1 MTEEVKKEELV
12 EEGEIVEIEPEVTE
26 KNEVD
31 SEPVEEVQAEE
42 SKEKEEDPELED
54 YSERVKKRISNLT
67 RRLREAERASESA
80 YTYANQ
86 VQAENKQLQEKSV
99 ISDKSYLSE
108 AETRLKSQKVQAQA
122 ALKAAY
128 EEQDF
133 DKVGKAQDI
142 IAKIAVEESK
152 IDASKSQ
159 LEYQNSL
166 KEQEG
171 QQAIQQNLQHQNNNL
186 AQNEPTAPPDPKLN
200 EWMDDNVWFGTDE
213 DMTLSAMNIHRKIV
227 EEEGFD
233 PRTDEYY
240 TEIDKRIRTVFP
252 QKFDDVEDGGK
263 KPAQRVASAGR
274 ADTSAAPTKK
284 QIRLSPSEV
293 QMAKKLN
300 VPLNE
305 YAKFVKR

>member
-12 EEGEIVEIEPEVTE
+12 EEGEIVEIESEETE

-31 SEPVEEVQAEE
+31 SDPVEEVQAEE
-42 SKEKEEDPELED
+42 SKEKEDDPELED

-99 ISDKSYLSE
+99 NSDKSYLSE

-159 LEYQNSL
+159 LEYQNVL
-166 KEQEG
+166 KEQQN
-171 QQAIQQNLQHQNNNL
+171 QQVLQQNFQPQN
-186 AQNEPTAPPDPKLN
+186 QESPPLDPKLEN
-200 EWMDDNVWFGTDE
+200 WMEKNVWFGTDE
-213 DMTLSAMNIHRKIV
+213 DMTLSAMNTHRKLV

-252 QKFDDVEDGGK
+252 QNFNDVEDGGK

-284 QIRLSPSEV
+284 QVRLSPSEV